1 MKRPYSLRYKG
12 VLLLVRLTP
21 NASAN
26 RIEGLMDRADGE
38 CRLKVKVSVVP
49 ENGKANKALIKLLSK
64 KLGYPQCDFEL
75 VSGFTD
81 RNKNILITGDAN
93 TVIEDLDKK
102 FAVIHEKRH

>member
-1 MKRPYSLRYKG
+1 MQKRG

-26 RIEGLMDRADGE
+26 RIDGLMDMADGG

-49 ENGKANKALIKLLSK
+49 ENGKANKALIKFLSK
-64 KLGYPQCDFEL
+64 QFGYAQRDFEL
-75 VSGFTD
+75 VSGLTD
-81 RNKNILITGDAN
+81 RNKTILITGDAS

-102 FAVIHEKRH
+102 FAVIH